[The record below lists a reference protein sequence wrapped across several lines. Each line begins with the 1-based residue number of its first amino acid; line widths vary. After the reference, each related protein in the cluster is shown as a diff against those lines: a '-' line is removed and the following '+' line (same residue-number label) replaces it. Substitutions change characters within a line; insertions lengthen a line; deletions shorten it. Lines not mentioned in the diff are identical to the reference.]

1 MSLIEIM
8 ERFPTQES
16 CYEFLE
22 GIRFKEC
29 AYCPHCASI
38 NVAKKKEKK
47 HVGRWNCHDCTSSFR
62 VTKGTIF
69 HDTKIPLQK
78 WFLGIVLVANA
89 KKSLSS
95 HQLARDLNM
104 NQKSAWYMIT
114 RIRAEMAS
122 KNDTILQGIIEADET
137 YVGGKPRKPNK
148 REDDN
153 KTDTKQ
159 GGTKKKPV
167 IGLVERGGK
176 VVAKAVDS
184 VTGIGVLEFI
194 LRKVDTE
201 GSTLMT
207 DESNMYHG
215 VNRIIEHKRVNHS
228 EQYVDGDVHTNT
240 LEGFWGLLKRAWY
253 GQHHKYKVQ
262 FMPLY
267 VAEAVWKY
275 NNRKRKG
282 IFDFFVKGCFD

>member
-16 CYEFLE
+16 CFEFLE
-22 GIRFKEC
+22 GIRFKEG
-29 AYCPHCASI
+29 AYCPHCASV
-38 NVAKKKEKK
+38 NVARKKEKK
-47 HVGRWNCHDCTSSFR
+47 YVGRWNCHDCTSSFR

-78 WFLGIVLVANA
+78 WFLGIILIANA

-95 HQLARDLNM
+95 HQLARDLDM
-104 NQKSAWYMIT
+104 NQKSAWYMMT

-122 KNDTILQGIIEADET
+122 KNDDILQGIIEADET

-148 REDDN
+148 RDDD
-153 KTDTKQ
+153 DTHSENQ
-159 GGTKKKPV
+159 EWSKKKPV
-167 IGLVERGGK
+167 IGVAQRGGK
-176 VVAKAVDS
+176 VLAKVVSS
-184 VTGIGVLEFI
+184 VSAGSILDFI
-194 LRKVDTE
+194 LGRVDVE
-201 GSTLMT
+201 DSTLMT
-207 DESNMYHG
+207 DENNVYQSVG
-215 VNRIIEHKRVNHS
+215 RFIEHKTVNHS
-228 EQYVDGDVHTNT
+228 EQYVDGDIHTNT

-267 VAEAVWKY
+267 IAEACWKY
-275 NNRKRKG
+275 NNRKRKD
-282 IFDFFVKGCFD
+282 IFDFFVEGCFS